1 MHSRGSWHI
10 VRALVQSEA
19 VALADAHT
27 HCYLLHVPYQAFSS
41 RGTFISQ
48 IQSLMLLCIV
58 LSVGAAVMY
67 STISRQD
74 NEQKALD
81 AKRKRQRNQAR
92 RRQQE
97 QQLEQL
103 EEMEQLE
110 QLEQQE
116 RYSNSHQD
124 QNGVASGYSGSCSTS
139 ASSSPL
145 LSSASTP
152 SAAVGAGGQA
162 GAAAHSSRQAAE
174 QRSAGGRP
182 GAAQQP
188 VASPTSPPEQDA
200 SDASSSGKE
209 KPSVQEI
216 FRWVM

>member
-1 MHSRGSWHI
+1 M
-10 VRALVQSEA
+10 
-19 VALADAHT
+19 
-27 HCYLLHVPYQAFSS
+27 PYQAFSS

-92 RRQQE
+92 RQQQE

-124 QNGVASGYSGSCSTS
+124 QNGVVSGYSGSCSTS

-145 LSSASTP
+145 LSSSYLSASTP
-152 SAAVGAGGQA
+152 SAAVGPGRQA

-174 QRSAGGRP
+174 QLSAGGRP
-182 GAAQQP
+182 GAVQQP
-188 VASPTSPPEQDA
+188 VVSPTSAPEQDA